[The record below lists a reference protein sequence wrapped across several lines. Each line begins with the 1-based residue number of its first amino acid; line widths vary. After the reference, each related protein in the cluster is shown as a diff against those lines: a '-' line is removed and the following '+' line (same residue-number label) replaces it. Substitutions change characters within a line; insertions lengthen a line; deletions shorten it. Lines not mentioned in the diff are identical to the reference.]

1 MKKIK
6 SVRIDCPMIKQEQE
20 NYKQLKN
27 AITHFEDKIA
37 SQGMITNARDEEQ
50 LNKLK
55 NILKEYEI

>member
-1 MKKIK
+1 MEKIK

-27 AITHFEDKIA
+27 AIKHFEVLRGLRKSIDE
-37 SQGMITNARDEEQ
+37 EEQ